1 MPHGI
6 RIKIIIQRAFSL
18 PTALAFAP
26 EQCDGIYENYF
37 RLLFISILNN
47 SKAYAIQRNVPAY
60 AAANRR

>member
-1 MPHGI
+1 MPPAI
-6 RIKIIIQRAFSL
+6 SKTIFIQRAFPL